1 VITVGVLGSLQP
13 REGAHVRL
21 VPMALSHVDALAAA
35 AMADRST
42 FGLAPIPRDR
52 EATLRYVER
61 ALADQEANRCVPFVA
76 EVGGA
81 IVGSYRLMSLEWW
94 TWPEGPIHVADEPR
108 VVGRDPPDVAEI
120 GHVWLSTAAQGKAV
134 NAAALILLMQQAF
147 DVWRVHRLIW
157 KTDARN
163 ERSRNVM
170 VRLGAGL
177 EGIMR
182 SHSPAADGGIRDVA
196 LYSIAPSEWPE
207 VRRQL
212 EAVVSGPSKG
222 S

>member
-1 VITVGVLGSLQP
+1 VITLPVLES
-13 REGAHVRL
+13 GAAKLRL

-35 AMADRST
+35 ATADRST

-52 EATLRYVER
+52 DSTQRYVER

-76 EVGGA
+76 EVSGK

-94 TWPEGPIHVADEPR
+94 TWPEGPINVPGEPR

-120 GHVWLSTAAQGKAV
+120 GHVWLSTAAQRKAV

-170 VRLGAGL
+170 VRLGIGL

-182 SHSPAADGGIRDVA
+182 AHTPSADGGIRDVA
-196 LYSIAPSEWPE
+196 LYSIIPAEWPA
-207 VRRQL
+207 VRAKL
-212 EAVVSGPSKG
+212 EAVVAAAR
-222 S
+222 